1 MADNPIEGKVFC
13 VAGIMMH
20 YDTHDE
26 AHEAIKAAGGEVSK
40 SIGARTDVLVL
51 GTSTWAQEQKAKT
64 RGIPII
70 TEDQLVRLLAGEHV
84 DIERKAKKVGSASL
98 EKLIG
103 DARSTLDG
111 HPTQTM
117 WENVLRLAD
126 ACAPDELPALID
138 FLAPQVARW
147 ESLPREHWEIGTHTY
162 GCKDAPQ
169 RWYQFMPSAELRVAP
184 HTWTV
189 EMVAGDDSPKFAL
202 VHAVHTRD
210 MDLTGTMLGKLL
222 GCASLTHLR
231 DLDLDENKVSKT
243 FWKKLRTAPST
254 KTLERF
260 CFSRLDAKTAAGIHG
275 EHHLES
281 LRTLGYQSHYTV
293 KDAALHDFLR
303 ADAWEHVER
312 FHIRNYDYRPALVG
326 IEDAEVLPNLK
337 VLRLT
342 GRGEYIKEALTYP
355 AVARV
360 ERVELDF
367 ESWGYFTGS
376 LGEAMSATT
385 SVRHLDLSHVK
396 GFNHN
401 HPGMPAKADEFAAT
415 LRAWTPP
422 ACLEKLTLGQWY
434 TEELGAEL
442 SERYGV
448 PVVR

>member
-1 MADNPIEGKVFC
+1 
-13 VAGIMMH
+13 
-20 YDTHDE
+20 
-26 AHEAIKAAGGEVSK
+26 
-40 SIGARTDVLVL
+40 VL
-51 GTSTWAQEQKAKT
+51 GTHTWSQEQKAKT

-70 TEDQLVRLLAGEHV
+70 TERQLVRLLAGEDV
-84 DIERKAKKVGSASL
+84 DIEPKPREVGSASL

-111 HPTQTM
+111 HPTQAM
-117 WENVLRLAD
+117 WEGVLRLAD
-126 ACAPDELPALID
+126 SCAPDDLPALID

-147 ESLPREHWEIGTHTY
+147 ESRPHEYMQVDRYTY

-169 RWYQFMPSAELRVAP
+169 RWYQFMPAGELRVAP

-189 EMVAGDDSPKFAL
+189 EMAAGNDSPKFAL
-202 VHAVHTRD
+202 AHAIHTRD
-210 MDLTGTMLGKLL
+210 MDLTGTMFGKLL

-254 KTLERF
+254 RTLERL

-293 KDAALHDFLR
+293 KDDVLHDFLR

-342 GRGEYIKEALTYP
+342 GRGEHIKEALTYP
-355 AVARV
+355 AVARA

-367 ESWGYFTGS
+367 ESWGYFTDG
-376 LGEAMSATT
+376 LGEAMSAAT
-385 SVRHLDLSHVK
+385 SVRHLDLSHLE
-396 GFNHN
+396 GFDHD
-401 HPGMPAKADEFAAT
+401 HPGVPGRADEFAAT
-415 LRAWTPP
+415 LRGWTPP
-422 ACLEKLTLGQWY
+422 GCLEELTLGQWY

-442 SERYGV
+442 SEEHGIS
-448 PVVR
+448 VVR

>member
-13 VAGIMMH
+13 VAGIVTH
-20 YDTHDE
+20 YHSHDE
-26 AHEAIKAAGGEVSK
+26 AHAAIEAAGGKISK

-51 GTSTWAQEQKAKT
+51 GTNTWSQEQKAKT

-70 TEDQLVRLLAGEHV
+70 TERQLVRLLAGEDV
-84 DIERKAKKVGSASL
+84 NIERQAKKVGSASL

-126 ACAPDELPALID
+126 ACAPDDLPALVD

-147 ESLPREHWEIGTHTY
+147 ELQARQYWKVEKYTY
-162 GCKDAPQ
+162 GCTNAPQ
-169 RWYQFMPSAELRVAP
+169 RWYQFMPPGELRVAP

-189 EMVAGDDSPKFAL
+189 EMAAGNDSPKFAL
-202 VHAVHTRD
+202 AHAIHTRD
-210 MDLTGTMLGKLL
+210 MDLNGTMFGKLL
-222 GCASLTHLR
+222 GCASLTHLE

-254 KTLERF
+254 RTLERF
-260 CFSRLDAKTAAGIHG
+260 RFSRLDAKTAAGIHG
-275 EHHLES
+275 AHHLES
-281 LRTLGYQSHYTV
+281 LRTLTYQTHYTV
-293 KDAALHDFLR
+293 KDEVLHDFLR
-303 ADAWEHVER
+303 ADAWANVETFR
-312 FHIRNYDYRPALVG
+312 IQSYDFRPALVG
-326 IEDAEVLPNLK
+326 IEGPEVLPNLK
-337 VLRLT
+337 ALRLT

-355 AVARV
+355 AVARA

-367 ESWGYFTGS
+367 EGWGWFIRG
-376 LGEAMSATT
+376 LGEATSATT
-385 SVRHLDLSHVK
+385 SVRHLDLSGVR

-401 HPGMPAKADEFAAT
+401 HPGTPGKAAEFAET

-422 ACLEKLTLGQWY
+422 EGLEKLTLGHWY

-442 SERYGV
+442 SEKHGLTV
-448 PVVR
+448 AD